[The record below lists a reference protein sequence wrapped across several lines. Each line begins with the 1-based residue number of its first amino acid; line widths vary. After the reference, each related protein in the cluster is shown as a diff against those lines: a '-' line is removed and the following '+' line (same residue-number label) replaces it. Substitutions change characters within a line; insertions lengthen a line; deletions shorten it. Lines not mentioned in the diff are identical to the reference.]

1 MLAAMEPSLQKRFA
15 SLDAYSII
23 RQLKTMFQQQAR
35 IERYETHKAIL
46 ECSLVEGKPVATH
59 VFEMIGYFEAMER
72 LGFPYSQELATDI
85 ILHSLHKG
93 FNTFRLN
100 FNMNGVSK
108 TLAELHG
115 MLMTAEQNITIAPKK
130 EVLMVQKEKGFK
142 KEWAGKK
149 KQDKGK
155 QVATKTAI
163 KPQAKAKPKVAAN
176 AKCFYCD
183 QIGHWKRN
191 CPKYLKD
198 KKSGASSSG
207 TKKE

>member
-1 MLAAMEPSLQKRFA
+1 MSGNNNNSPFNLRSILEKDKLNGNNFLDWERNLRIVLRSEGREDVLETPIPVLTTTSTDAEKEAHKAVAERSVIVTCLMLAAMEPSLQKRFA

-100 FNMNGVSK
+100 FNMMRVSK
-108 TLAELHG
+108 TLAELMG
-115 MLMTAEQNITIAPKK
+115 
-130 EVLMVQKEKGFK
+130 
-142 KEWAGKK
+142 
-149 KQDKGK
+149 
-155 QVATKTAI
+155 
-163 KPQAKAKPKVAAN
+163 
-176 AKCFYCD
+176 C
-183 QIGHWKRN
+183 
-191 CPKYLKD
+191 
-198 KKSGASSSG
+198 S
-207 TKKE
+207 